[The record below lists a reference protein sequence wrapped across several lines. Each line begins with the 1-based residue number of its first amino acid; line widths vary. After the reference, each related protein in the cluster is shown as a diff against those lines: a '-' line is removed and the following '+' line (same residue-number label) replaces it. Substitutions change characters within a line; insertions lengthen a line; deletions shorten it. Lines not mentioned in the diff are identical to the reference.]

1 MHAALLTT
9 GEIADRRHQL
19 GGFEAETLHQLS
31 RRHLLAIHNVARL
44 IAGKHFLDLVLA
56 ELLQLIEALREHRE
70 LHRLANVHMA
80 CGRGERAINQLKQR
94 GLAGTIR
101 TDDAEAVA
109 RANQPSHII
118 QNLAAGNRHLACSRG
133 DTGCSSVIIRIRCSS
148 VTADGFATRVHATN
162 LAIVSKLRIAALS
175 LGLLTRFLSGL
186 DGFRHAGVHQARV
199 SHVGDRH
206 LNGTMQLRLGVHG
219 VDHIHAG
226 SGRGE
231 RRHIRVDIGHALRF
245 FENLRHVDQID
256 HLFAETGGGHLL
268 QFKCV
273 THRRHIGNQ
282 FACGLDVELLLGGA
296 GTSTAGKPCELL
308 ASQIAALGF
317 AHIGLAIAFHALQH
331 ICGIAALERLDHAIV
346 DFPHRFADLVQ
357 EPAIVGHE
365 QQSALAF
372 GPAVLQMFGKPVDSD
387 HVEMVG
393 GLVKCENI
401 PILEQQ
407 SGQIGA
413 ATLAAGQGADL
424 GIQAHAAEQCL
435 DDFTGSVIGRPF
447 VVGAPL
453 KCGFANGGVV
463 IKGITLV
470 KHAERESATLCHAA
484 GIRLLSTAEQVQQR
498 GFAVAVLAD
507 DADAVAFK
515 NTLRYISEDGFGS
528 ESERNVFQSNVISR
542 HDSPM

>member
-1 MHAALLTT
+1 
-9 GEIADRRHQL
+9 
-19 GGFEAETLHQLS
+19 
-31 RRHLLAIHNVARL
+31 
-44 IAGKHFLDLVLA
+44 
-56 ELLQLIEALREHRE
+56 
-70 LHRLANVHMA
+70 MA
-80 CGRGERAINQLKQR
+80 HGRSNRTVNQLQQC
-94 GLAGTIR
+94 GLAGTVR
-101 TDDAEAVA
+101 TDDAETIAG
-109 RANQPSHII
+109 ANQPCHII

-133 DTGCSSVIIRIRCSS
+133 DTGCSSAIIRIRCSS
-148 VTADGFATRVHATN
+148 VTADGFTTRVHATN

-199 SHVGDRH
+199 SQVGDRH
-206 LNGTMQLRLGVHG
+206 LNGTVQLRLGVHG

-273 THRRHIGNQ
+273 THRRHVGNKL
-282 FACGLDVELLLGGA
+282 ARGLDMEFLLGGT
-296 GTSTAGKPCELL
+296 GTGTARKPCELL
-308 ASQIAALGF
+308 ASQIAALRF
-317 AHIGLAIAFHALQH
+317 THIRLAIAFHALQH
-331 ICGIAALERLDHAIV
+331 IRRIPALERLDHAIV

-393 GLVKCENI
+393 GLVKRENI
-401 PILEQQ
+401 PILEQK

-413 ATLAAGQGADL
+413 ATLAARQGADL
-424 GIQAHAAEQCL
+424 GIQTHAAEQCL
-435 DDFTGSVIGRPF
+435 DDFTGGVVGRPF

>member
-1 MHAALLTT
+1 
-9 GEIADRRHQL
+9 
-19 GGFEAETLHQLS
+19 
-31 RRHLLAIHNVARL
+31 
-44 IAGKHFLDLVLA
+44 
-56 ELLQLIEALREHRE
+56 
-70 LHRLANVHMA
+70 MA
-80 CGRGERAINQLKQR
+80 HGRSNRTVNQLQQC
-94 GLAGTIR
+94 GLAGTVR
-101 TDDAEAVA
+101 TDDAETVA
-109 RANQPSHII
+109 RANQPCHII

-148 VTADGFATRVHATN
+148 VTADGFTTRVHATN

-199 SHVGDRH
+199 SQVGDRH
-206 LNGTMQLRLGVHG
+206 LNGTVQLRLGVHG

-273 THRRHIGNQ
+273 THRRHVGNKL
-282 FACGLDVELLLGGA
+282 ARGLDMEFLLGGT
-296 GTSTAGKPCELL
+296 GTGTARKPCELL
-308 ASQIAALGF
+308 AGQITALRF
-317 AHIGLAIAFHALQH
+317 THIRLAIAFHALQH
-331 ICGIAALERLDHAIV
+331 IRRIPALERLDHAIV

-372 GPAVLQMFGKPVDSD
+372 GPAVLQMFGEPVDGD
-387 HVEMVG
+387 HIKVVS
-393 GLVKCENI
+393 GLVKRENI
-401 PILEQQ
+401 PIPEQK

-413 ATLAAGQGADL
+413 ATLSARQGADL
-424 GIQAHAAEQCL
+424 GIQTHAAEQCL
-435 DDFTGSVIGRPF
+435 DDFTGGVVGRPF

-463 IKGITLV
+463 VERIALV
-470 KHAERESATLCHAA
+470 KHAERESAALRHAA
-484 GIRLLSTAEQVQQR
+484 GIRLLGAAEQVQQR

-507 DADAVAFK
+507 DADAVALE
-515 NTLRYISEDGFGS
+515 NTLRHISEDGFGS